1 MENMVRGSGYASS
14 SIAKMAAV
22 AGLAGILLASSPVT
36 MSRSMVSASQDAP
49 EAPIAIALVN
59 PHPHPLVADAQAL
72 IDGVNAERAKHGLPA
87 LRRDP
92 VLDQVA
98 YAKAVDM
105 AARGYFG
112 HTDPSGVTFAD
123 RMHAR
128 HLNVYA
134 SENIA
139 FDVSEASAQT
149 AFVHSP
155 EHYSSQ
161 IDPRVTNIGA
171 AVITVGRGETFYV
184 EDFSGN

>member
-1 MENMVRGSGYASS
+1 MKKLVCL
-14 SIAKMAAV
+14 AA
-22 AGLAGILLASSPVT
+22 ILLALSPLNVHAP
-36 MSRSMVSASQDAP
+36 MVSASSTIVPGD
-49 EAPIAIALVN
+49 EPIMIALGN
-59 PHPHPLVADAQAL
+59 PHPRVLAADAQAL
-72 IDGVNAERAKHGLPA
+72 ADDVNHERAKHGLPA
-87 LRRDP
+87 LRRDAT
-92 VLDQVA
+92 LDQIA

-139 FDVSEASAQT
+139 FDANERDAQI

-161 IDPRVTNIGA
+161 IDPRVQNIGT
-171 AVITVGRGETFYV
+171 AVVTVGRGETFYV